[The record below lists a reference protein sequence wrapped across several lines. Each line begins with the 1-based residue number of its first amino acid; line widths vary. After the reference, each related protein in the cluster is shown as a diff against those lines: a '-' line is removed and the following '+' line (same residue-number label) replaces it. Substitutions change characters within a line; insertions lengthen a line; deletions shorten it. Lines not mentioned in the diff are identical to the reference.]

1 MFLFLLCCQHRGF
14 ASCKKNCNRPKRP
27 RNGGGWGGTVK
38 TGNGRQEA
46 THVLLAVHDRIALT
60 NFQTD
65 TRIDIESIEIYIT
78 YIMECIGLA
87 TK

>member
-1 MFLFLLCCQHRGF
+1 MV
-14 ASCKKNCNRPKRP
+14 
-27 RNGGGWGGTVK
+27 GGGEERWRRETADRRRH
-38 TGNGRQEA
+38 N
-46 THVLLAVHDRIALT
+46 VLLVVHDRVALT

-87 TK
+87 IK

>member
-1 MFLFLLCCQHRGF
+1 M
-14 ASCKKNCNRPKRP
+14 
-27 RNGGGWGGTVK
+27 K